1 MAVWSVLIT
10 WALQPL
16 QGWAVSHGLMDEQPH
31 LCPLLTYFDTLALP
45 AEGLEGLGDHQI
57 IGVSHTKAE
66 LTKDYK
72 SRGSH
77 N

>member
-1 MAVWSVLIT
+1 
-10 WALQPL
+10 
-16 QGWAVSHGLMDEQPH
+16 MDGQPH
-31 LCPLLTYFDTLALP
+31 LCPLLTCFHTLALP
-45 AEGLEGLGDHQI
+45 AEDLEGLGDHQI
-57 IGVSHTKAE
+57 IGVSYTKAE